1 MLPQP
6 LFGFFIMISN
16 IEEIKAAAEI
26 VDVIGAEIKLKK
38 RGSDWVACCPFH
50 SEKTPSFTVS
60 HSKGIYKCFGC
71 GASGDAIQFLMDHN
85 RMNYVQAIRHI
96 AERYNIPIE
105 EETKEYIKPPARLE
119 KLQPDTIKYFEQRGI
134 SNNTLLRFGITECV
148 EWMPEAKA
156 EVRAICFNYI
166 RDGELINI
174 KYRAK
179 GKDFKLH
186 KNAELAFYNLD
197 AIAGESEAVICE
209 GEIDCLSLY
218 EAGIFNA
225 VSVPNGAGTGNQQ
238 LKYLDNCWTYFED
251 KTRII
256 IFTDNDTAGIKLKNE
271 LTRRLGVERCYFVQ
285 PVEGCKDANEILLK
299 HGKDYLK
306 DLVHNAKPLP
316 IEGIITVED
325 VYSDVLNFY
334 ENGYPKGAACGIEG
348 FDDLLTFTGGQM
360 TIVTGSPNSGK
371 SEFLDYITTSL
382 SRKHQWKWG
391 ICSFEN
397 PVSFHVTKMMEK
409 FAGLA
414 FDFRRDITHRMNR
427 DQFAEAVVLTDDHF
441 KFINIAQVDVTID
454 GILSK
459 LRELVLRSGING
471 VVLDPWNYIEHKI
484 PAMMSETQYISDC
497 LSKIKEFAVRT
508 NTHIFIV
515 AHPRKLQKDQ
525 KTGQYPVA
533 TMYDISGSAHFFN
546 KTDNGISIHRD
557 FERGIV
563 DVYVQK
569 VRFSWLGKVDFTSF
583 HFDTFTRQY
592 KRI

>member
-1 MLPQP
+1 
-6 LFGFFIMISN
+6 MISN

-71 GASGDAIQFLMDHN
+71 GASGDAIQFLMDYS

-96 AERYNIPIE
+96 AERYNIAIE

-119 KLQPDTIKYFEQRGI
+119 KLQQDTIKYFEQRGI

-197 AIAGESEAVICE
+197 AISGESEAVICE

-251 KTRII
+251 KTRVI

-271 LTRRLGVERCYFVQ
+271 LTRRLGVERCYFVH
-285 PVEGCKDANEILLK
+285 PVEGCKDANDILLK
-299 HGKDYLK
+299 HGKEFLK
-306 DLVHNAKPLP
+306 ELVHNAKPLP

-371 SEFLDYITTSL
+371 SD
-382 SRKHQWKWG
+382 RK
-391 ICSFEN
+391 S
-397 PVSFHVTKMMEK
+397 
-409 FAGLA
+409 
-414 FDFRRDITHRMNR
+414 
-427 DQFAEAVVLTDDHF
+427 VV
-441 KFINIAQVDVTID
+441 
-454 GILSK
+454 
-459 LRELVLRSGING
+459 
-471 VVLDPWNYIEHKI
+471 
-484 PAMMSETQYISDC
+484 
-497 LSKIKEFAVRT
+497 
-508 NTHIFIV
+508 
-515 AHPRKLQKDQ
+515 
-525 KTGQYPVA
+525 
-533 TMYDISGSAHFFN
+533 
-546 KTDNGISIHRD
+546 
-557 FERGIV
+557 
-563 DVYVQK
+563 
-569 VRFSWLGKVDFTSF
+569 
-583 HFDTFTRQY
+583 
-592 KRI
+592 